1 MSQRSTVTIR
11 HVTVKHRNMP
21 SGFKP
26 TNSFILAD
34 VTKIGNS
41 AEIEIL
47 FNIMQGVSQCAAHIC
62 ISFIIADV

>member
-1 MSQRSTVTIR
+1 MTFR

-21 SGFKP
+21 SGFIH
-26 TNSFILAD
+26 TDSFIFAG
-34 VTKIGNS
+34 VTDIGNRS
-41 AEIEIL
+41 EIEIL